1 MCKYRSST
9 FLRLIVLPLTLMAFL
24 SGCHKWVPVHATIE
38 DAVAASRLES
48 VRITMSDGRILD
60 LKNAT
65 VEGDSVIGFA
75 PQRTALPIEQVQT
88 VERRKG
94 DTLGT
99 VGLVVGIIVAAN
111 LLAYIAVCSDDAFTC
126 N

>member
-1 MCKYRSST
+1 MCKYRSSA
-9 FLRLIVLPLTLMAFL
+9 FLRLIVLPLTLVSFL
-24 SGCHKWVPVHATIE
+24 SGCHKWVPVHATVE

-60 LKNAT
+60 LENAT

-75 PQRTALPIEQVQT
+75 PQRTALPVEQVQI
-88 VERRKG
+88 VERRTG

-99 VGLVVGIIVAAN
+99 VGLIVGIIAVAGLIECAD
-111 LLAYIAVCSDDAFTC
+111 SDTRCD
-126 N
+126 

>member
-1 MCKYRSST
+1 MCKYRSSAL
-9 FLRLIVLPLTLMAFL
+9 LRLIVLPLTLVSFL
-24 SGCHKWVPVHATIE
+24 SACHKWVPVHATIE

-75 PQRTALPIEQVQT
+75 PQRTALPVEQVQT

-94 DTLGT
+94 DALGT
-99 VGLVVGIIVAAN
+99 VGLVVGILVAGGIVEE
-111 LLAYIAVCSDDAFTC
+111 IEE
-126 N
+126 

>member
-9 FLRLIVLPLTLMAFL
+9 FLRLIVLPHTLMAFL

-99 VGLVVGIIVAAN
+99 VGLILGIVAVADF
-111 LLAYIAVCSDDAFTC
+111 IECVDSDTRC
-126 N
+126 